1 MNPSPKEIFS
11 KYLDKA
17 IAESLS
23 LAKEIKGCKR
33 CDLPSRG
40 DFSPLP
46 GSGYPLADAFLVKDF
61 PSRLESEEG
70 IPFFGE
76 VGEAL
81 RRAFTTLELDVA
93 ALYGTNAIKCHMTDR
108 ASEQQINACSGYL
121 RLEIEIA
128 EPRLILAMGS
138 LAVSTLRRAIG
149 GGDGSMTPEGRS
161 SFGARPEGELSFRPG
176 ELFRPRPDI
185 QVLVT
190 HDPEVALKKPRL
202 KGELWRDLKRLK
214 ELCGK

>member
-1 MNPSPKEIFS
+1 MSPSPKEIFS

-23 LAKEIKGCKR
+23 LAEEVRECKR
-33 CDLPSRG
+33 CDLPGRG

-46 GSGYPLADAFLVKDF
+46 GSGYPLADIFLVKDF
-61 PSRLESEEG
+61 PNRLESEEG

-81 RRAFTTLELDVA
+81 RRAFVTLELEVA
-93 ALYGTNAIKCHMTDR
+93 TLYGTNSIKCHITDR
-108 ASEQQINACSGYL
+108 VSEQQIDACSEHL
-121 RLEIEIA
+121 KLEIEIA

-149 GGDGSMTPEGRS
+149 QGD
-161 SFGARPEGELSFRPG
+161 GELSFEPG

-190 HDPEVALKKPRL
+190 HDPEAALKKPRL